1 MLRRMLSRCVPL
13 LATLVLLPACG
24 SSDDETS
31 AKPSPVNCDPAADA
45 KAPQRAACEFGK
57 GALPKETLGCA
68 MQGKRLPFEHVVLF
82 MQENR
87 SFDHYFQKLPEYGQP
102 DVAVAPAGASN
113 PAPDGSSVP
122 FIHKQEYCFDDTN
135 HEWDGSHESWND
147 GKNDGF
153 AKANAKASDPTG
165 ARAMGYYDATDLP
178 FYHQLADTFAISDS
192 YFCSV
197 MGPTWPNRMYYFAAS
212 SFGRTMNVPIG
223 EEVDTLFDTLN
234 AKGITWKEYRTNLAT
249 SAMFVN
255 DLIQNTDKMVDHS
268 QFAEDVKN
276 GTLPQVS
283 WVDPLFSDG
292 GALESSEHPP
302 GVMQVGQKWMY
313 DQLKVLMESS
323 YWEKTA
329 IFITYDEH
337 GGLYDHVPPPKACA
351 PDDIPPVEGA
361 DLGGFDQLGFRVPVF
376 SVSAYTKAHH
386 VSHEVNDHTSIVRF
400 VETLFDL
407 PALTKRDANAS
418 AMLDFFDFENPPFL
432 TPPKLDEP
440 PIDQVKLEACKLKYP
455 P

>member
-1 MLRRMLSRCVPL
+1 MRPRFLPF
-13 LATLVLLPACG
+13 LAALAGLPACS
-24 SSDDETS
+24 SSDDTT
-31 AKPSPVNCDPAADA
+31 ADAPSPVNCDPAEDQ
-45 KAPQRAACEFGK
+45 KAAARASCEFGP
-57 GALPKETLGCA
+57 GALPKETIGCA
-68 MQGKRLPFEHVVLF
+68 MRGKRLPFEHVVLF

-87 SFDHYFQKLPEYGQP
+87 SFDHYLQKLPEYGQP
-102 DVAVAPAGASN
+102 DVAVAPAGAMN
-113 PAPDGSSVP
+113 PAPDGTPLP
-122 FIHKQEYCFDDTN
+122 FVHTDQYCFDDTN
-135 HEWDGSHESWND
+135 HEWDGSHESFNG

-153 AKANAKASDPTG
+153 AKANARASDPTG
-165 ARAMGYYDATDLP
+165 ARAMAYYDSKDLP
-178 FYHQLADTFAISDS
+178 FYYQLADTFTISDS

-197 MGPTWPNRMYYFAAS
+197 MGPTWPNRMYYFAAT
-212 SFGRTMNVPIG
+212 SFGNTDNVPVGG
-223 EEVDTLFDTLN
+223 ENDTIFDRLN
-234 AKGITWKEYRTNLAT
+234 EAGVTWKEYRTNLAT
-249 SAMFVN
+249 SAMFVT
-255 DLIQNTDKMVDHS
+255 DLLENVDHLVDHS
-268 QFAEDVKN
+268 EFAKDVQN

-283 WVDPLFSDG
+283 WVDPLFSAG
-292 GALESSEHPP
+292 GAMESSEHPP

-313 DQLKVLMESS
+313 DQLKVLMQSA

-351 PDDIPPVEGA
+351 PDDIAPKKGA
-361 DLGGFDQLGFRVPVF
+361 ELGGFDQLGFRVPTY

-386 VSHEVNDHTSIVRF
+386 VSHEVNDHTSLLRF

-432 TPPKLDEP
+432 EPPQLDEP

-455 P
+455 K

>member
-1 MLRRMLSRCVPL
+1 MLLRSLPL
-13 LATLVLLPACG
+13 FAGLFLVFGCS
-24 SSDDETS
+24 SSDDGVS
-31 AKPSPVNCDPAADA
+31 AKPSPVNCDPAEDA
-45 KAPQRAACEFGK
+45 KAAQRAACEFGP
-57 GALPKETLGCA
+57 GALPKETVGCA
-68 MQGKRLPFEHVVLF
+68 MRGKRLPFEHVVLF

-102 DVAVAPAGASN
+102 DVAVAPEGTTN
-113 PAPDGSSVP
+113 PAPDGSPVP
-122 FIHKQEYCFDDTN
+122 FVHKDDYCFDDTN
-135 HEWDGSHESWND
+135 HEWDGSHESWNE

-153 AKANAKASDPTG
+153 AKANAQASDPTG
-165 ARAMGYYDATDLP
+165 ARALGYYDATDLP
-178 FYHQLADTFAISDS
+178 FYHQLASTFAISDS

-212 SFGRTMNVPIG
+212 SFGYTENVPIG
-223 EEVDTLFDTLN
+223 ADQVTIFDRLN
-234 AKGITWKEYRTNLAT
+234 DEGITWKEYRTNLAT
-249 SAMFVN
+249 SAMFVA
-255 DLIQNTDKMVDHS
+255 DLVKNTEHLVPHA

-283 WVDPLFSDG
+283 WVDPLFSEG

-302 GVMQVGQKWMY
+302 GDMQVGQKWMH
-313 DQLKVLMESS
+313 DQLKVLMESP
-323 YWEKTA
+323 YWDKTA

-351 PDDIPPVEGA
+351 PDDIGPKKGA
-361 DLGGFDQLGFRVPVF
+361 EHGGFDQLGFRVPVF
-376 SVSAYTKAHH
+376 SVSAYTRAHH
-386 VSHEVNDHTSIVRF
+386 VSHVVNDHTSIVRF

-407 PALTKRDANAS
+407 PAMTKRDANAS

-432 TPPKLDEP
+432 EPPKLDEP
-440 PIDQVKLEACKLKYP
+440 AVNQAKLDACKVKYP